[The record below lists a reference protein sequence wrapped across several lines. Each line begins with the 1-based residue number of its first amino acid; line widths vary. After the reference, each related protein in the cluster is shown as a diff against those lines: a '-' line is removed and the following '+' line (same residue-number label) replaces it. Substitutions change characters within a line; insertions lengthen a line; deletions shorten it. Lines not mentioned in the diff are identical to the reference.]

1 MMRIEPYVYQGRFES
16 CCSKSHAQRI
26 LILAALYRK
35 EVFIDHLFES
45 RVGDDVGFMISAFR
59 KIGYSF
65 EENDS
70 GLLMKPP
77 KQNNK
82 YSHVEINIGESGFGL
97 RSFASVLSHFSKNYT
112 LAGEKTILKRNHS
125 SLIASIQDLG
135 FDVESHHH
143 ELPIKITSSDTFLND
158 LHIDGSKGSQFLSG
172 LLMWAIGCDKE
183 VQIAVSNLKSIPY
196 IDLTLDTISQFNGKV
211 TNDGYRNFIIPGG
224 QQLQCQRISVEGD
237 WSSMSFHLVGAA
249 LNGEVEISGL
259 SLNSKQADILILEVL
274 RVFGAVIEL
283 NDTYIKVS
291 KKEKKPFNIDLTDA
305 PDLFPVLSILACG
318 AIGKSILKGTDRL
331 VNKESNRLKSIC
343 TMLDVFK
350 VQYELSK
357 CDISINGTGEVQG
370 GEIVTFSDH
379 RIAMSAICAG
389 TISNASISIDNEDC
403 VKKSYHDYFEDMCG
417 ILKNPY

>member
-1 MMRIEPYVYQGRFES
+1 MRIEPYVYQGRFES

-65 EENDS
+65 RENDS

-82 YSHVEINIGESGFGL
+82 YSHIEINIGESGFGL
-97 RSFASVLSHFSKNYT
+97 RSFATVLSHFSKNYVLT
-112 LAGEKTILKRNHS
+112 GEKTILKRNHS
-125 SLIASIQDLG
+125 GLIASIQDLR
-135 FDVESHHH
+135 FHVESHYH
-143 ELPIKITSSDTFLND
+143 ELPIKITSPDTFLND
-158 LHIDGSKGSQFLSG
+158 LHIDGSTGSQFLSG
-172 LLMWAIGCDKE
+172 LLMWAIGCNKE
-183 VQIAVSNLKSIPY
+183 VHIAVSNLKSIPY

-211 TNDGYRNFIIPGG
+211 TNKGYRNFIIPGG
-224 QQLQCQRISVEGD
+224 QQLQCQRVSVEGD

-249 LNGEVEISGL
+249 LNGEVEIYGL
-259 SLNSKQADILILEVL
+259 SLNSKQADILILKVL
-274 RVFGAVIEL
+274 REFGASVEL
-283 NDTYIKVS
+283 DEAFIKVT

-318 AIGKSILKGTDRL
+318 SNGKSRLTGTDRL
-331 VNKESNRLKSIC
+331 DNKESNRLKSIC
-343 TMLDVFK
+343 AMLDVFQ
-350 VQYELSK
+350 VQYELSE
-357 CDISINGTGEVQG
+357 CDIIIDGTGEVQG
-370 GEIVTFSDH
+370 GQIDTFSDH

-389 TISNASISIDNEDC
+389 AISNSSIYIDNEDC
-403 VKKSYHDYFEDMCG
+403 VKKSYHNYFEDMFG
-417 ILKNPY
+417 ILKNPC